1 MFGWFARKP
10 LEPLLFE
17 SNQAAFDYACR
28 HQDHH
33 ILLEALIP
41 ALVLESGTV
50 EPDGARHF
58 LLRLADKDGGRELWC
73 CTLKEAT
80 DFPEVGDLVAFRVVK
95 IASDLPV
102 EISVIGFIAA
112 KLAPEL
118 VIKRGWRIRK
128 SYTPDN
134 IKQAVRW

>member
-1 MFGWFARKP
+1 MLGWFDRKP
-10 LEPLLFE
+10 LQPLLFE
-17 SNQAAFDYACR
+17 SNQGAFDYACR

-33 ILLEALIP
+33 ILLEAVIP

-50 EPDGARHF
+50 DPDGARHF
-58 LLRLADKDGGRELWC
+58 LLRLADKNGVRELWG
-73 CTLKEAT
+73 CTLKESA
-80 DFPEVGDLVAFRVVK
+80 DYPEVGDLVAFRVVK

-102 EISVIGFIAA
+102 EMSVIGFIAA

-118 VIKRGWRIRK
+118 VEKRGWRILK

>member
-10 LEPLLFE
+10 SDPLLFE
-17 SNQAAFDYACR
+17 NNQDAFDYACR
-28 HQDHH
+28 QQNHH

-50 EPDGARHF
+50 EADGARHF
-58 LLRLADKDGGRELWC
+58 LLRLADRNGGRELWG
-73 CTLKEAT
+73 CTLKEAA

-112 KLAPEL
+112 KLLPEL
-118 VIKRGWRIRK
+118 VEKKGWRILK